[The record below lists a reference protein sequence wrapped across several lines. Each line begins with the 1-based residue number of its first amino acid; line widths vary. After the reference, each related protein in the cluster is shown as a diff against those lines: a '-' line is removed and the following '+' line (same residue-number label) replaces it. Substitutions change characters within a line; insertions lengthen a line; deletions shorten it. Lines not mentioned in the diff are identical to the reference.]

1 MYLGMLRAWYEDRVP
16 TKKQKTKEYQKKQ
29 NKKVCQRIIIIM
41 YSQRAQFFAFTH
53 MITFYIFQPKHFK
66 KRVVKI

>member
-16 TKKQKTKEYQKKQ
+16 TKKTKNKRIPKKKT

-53 MITFYIFQPKHFK
+53 MITF
-66 KRVVKI
+66 